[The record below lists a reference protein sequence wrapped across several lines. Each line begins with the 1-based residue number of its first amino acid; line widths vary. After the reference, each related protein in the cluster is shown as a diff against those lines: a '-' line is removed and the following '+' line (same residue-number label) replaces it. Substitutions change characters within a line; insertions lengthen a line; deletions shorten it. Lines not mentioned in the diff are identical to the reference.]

1 MEWQPKERICNGLS
15 LIFPL
20 SVDCVMLQK
29 KEKERKKEEEF
40 KKTTSVP
47 FGISRGGFR
56 GAAVAGGVRPSDR
69 EEH

>member
-1 MEWQPKERICNGLS
+1 
-15 LIFPL
+15 
-20 SVDCVMLQK
+20 MLQK